1 MLWMKNL
8 LPHSHGSTRTR
19 WLQRTS
25 QSKHT
30 PWRGTHACAL
40 VAAFVLMSSTA
51 DAREFRMSGD
61 WRLLFGATLELP
73 VFGGIG
79 NRDGAM
85 ANATGS
91 APASVTIPVNA
102 FTDPGL
108 SIVIPIPSVTSLV
121 QLSSMFS
128 FNGPISPG
136 AFAAGPKG
144 TRPANFGWCIGAAAN
159 PNCTTAAIGGSQGTA
174 HGLVTYTAG
183 PNQFGGTMQML
194 VGGTGAFS
202 GLIGTSPR
210 RIEHALINAE
220 TVAQGGGFATN
231 VSIFFPPGP
240 VTTGAVCANGLCGD
254 AGVII
259 VPGVTTAPGT
269 GGTSTFWGFPW
280 TTGMVSVF
288 VNEVPTS
295 PETVTAT
302 GFDTR
307 TPLGAGNISMV
318 AGGLGVFQGPAARA
332 ATSLFSTVTMTFRA
346 RNLPALSAGGIAT
359 LVSVIAM
366 GAAYAL
372 HGRRRR

>member
-61 WRLLFGATLELP
+61 WRQLFGATLELP

-102 FTDPGL
+102 FFDAGL

-128 FNGPISPG
+128 FNGPIAPG
-136 AFAAGPKG
+136 AFAAGPKS

-159 PNCTTAAIGGSQGTA
+159 PSCTTPAIGGSQGTA
-174 HGLVTYTAG
+174 HGLVSYTAG

-194 VGGTGAFS
+194 VGGTGSFS
-202 GLIGTSPR
+202 GLIGTAPR
-210 RIEHALINAE
+210 RIEHALINAD
-220 TVAQGGGFATN
+220 TIAPGGSYAN
-231 VSIFFPPGP
+231 MVSIVFPPGP
-240 VTTGAVCANGLCGD
+240 ITSGAVCANGACGD
-254 AGVII
+254 AGVIL
-259 VPGVTTAPGT
+259 VPGVTTAPGS
-269 GGTSTFWGFPW
+269 GGTSEFWGFPW

-288 VNEVPTS
+288 VNEAAPTA

-302 GFDTR
+302 GSDTR

-318 AGGLGVFQGPAARA
+318 AGGLGDASAGSRV
-332 ATSLFSTVTMTFRA
+332 ATSELSTVTMTFRA
-346 RNLPALSAGGIAT
+346 RNLPALSAGGIAS
-359 LVSVIAM
+359 LVSLIAL

-372 HGRRRR
+372 RGFRRR